1 MQVRMKCSCGREFA
15 AEVFS
20 ASELVQCPD
29 CGKGLPVDCV
39 PAEASGAAGPQAQ
52 QAAPPGP
59 QLQPPPLPWASRR
72 VGPTDSPGEP
82 AAPPAPMVPPVYRG
96 AVVVGPSPP
105 VGLAVASMVCG
116 IVSLVGC
123 PMCFGPFALVGVLL
137 GTAGAML
144 GIISQIKRRGGTGM
158 AVAGVITG
166 IVGALLSLVM
176 VTIMG
181 FSMWGAFT
189 AAPPMPPPTAGVAA
203 GVPPTAG
210 SATDYDPAAGQ
221 APTVMSGEQVA
232 DALTG
237 PLDLP
242 KDPAQAERELD
253 TALRLYPL
261 RGPGEP
267 RFHDEANMLYGCVQ
281 SFRRHLARAGLAKPG
296 DAEHAGMFRSAC
308 DELIDRVL
316 EAYRQAGQFEQDGK
330 WDQARKAYRDMMKY
344 LPDAENPL
352 ARNALSHV
360 AWCEWK
366 KTAPEKDDA
375 EPPTGQ
381 GGF

>member
-20 ASELVQCPD
+20 ASELEQCPD
-29 CGKGLPVDCV
+29 CGKDLPVDCV

-52 QAAPPGP
+52 QAAPPAP

-82 AAPPAPMVPPVYRG
+82 AAPPAPMVPPVFRG

-181 FSMWGAFT
+181 FSMWGGSA

-232 DALTG
+232 DALAG

-253 TALRLYPL
+253 AALRLYPL
-261 RGPGEP
+261 RGQGEP
-267 RFHDEANMLYGCVQ
+267 KFHDEANMLYGCVQ
-281 SFRRHLARAGLAKPG
+281 SFRRHLARAGLAKPA

-330 WDQARKAYRDMMKY
+330 WDQARKAYRDMMKH

>member
-72 VGPTDSPGEP
+72 IGPTDSPGEP

-96 AVVVGPSPP
+96 AVAVGPSPP